1 MTVRIRLMRM
11 GAKKQPTYRIVVAD
25 SRGPRD
31 GKFIERV
38 GLYNPLLPKEGG
50 KRVTLNE
57 ERVRFWLARGASPSD
72 RVARFL
78 GHASILPAPQFKK
91 GTGKAKKKAEEAAK
105 AAAEAAEKAAGKPAE
120 GAPA

>member
-11 GAKKQPTYRIVVAD
+11 GAKQQPTYRIVVAD
-25 SRGPRD
+25 LRGPRD

-57 ERVRFWLARGASPSD
+57 ERVRFWLARGALPSD

-78 GHASILPAPQFKK
+78 GQASIIPMPKFKT

-120 GAPA
+120 GAQA